1 MKDINLFEGLHFE
14 KNEYRRERLKT
25 KIMIGTVLLTLLGSI
40 SVIGYYEIGAKLL
53 DDETRQIVLDMAT
66 YDEIT
71 AMKDKINH
79 MEIRISAYR
88 LLEQTGR
95 SYLDTEVLAMLA
107 NHFPAGVSA
116 DNMSFDA
123 SGNISITGSANA
135 IDEVAYLISRL
146 KQDERV
152 KTVFV
157 GNVTANNIATETTN
171 TASSDADLA
180 HKNIV
185 FALSITLR

>member
-1 MKDINLFEGLHFE
+1 
-14 KNEYRRERLKT
+14 
-25 KIMIGTVLLTLLGSI
+25 LTLLGSI